1 MALNDTLSNVMS
13 KILHYELTGKRQ
25 LSVYPS
31 SKVIKKVLDIM
42 NNNNYL
48 GQYNLTI
55 TTRGEILSLNLLGKI
70 NKCGVIK
77 PRFNVKKNEF
87 EKFEKRFLPAKNF
100 GILIV
105 STSKGMMTHDEAK
118 QQGLGG
124 RLVAYVY

>member
-1 MALNDTLSNVMS
+1 MSLNDALSNVMS

-48 GQYNLTI
+48 GQYNSIT
-55 TTRGEILSLNLLGKI
+55 TTRGEMLNLNLLGKI